1 MISLKALL
9 TKILDKIA
17 IIGNEDISAIGDG
30 TLTGA
35 VVAMQP
41 SITIVNGSST
51 SLANNTVATIAEVTL
66 NKGIY
71 LLTGSC
77 RYSANASGY
86 RTLLFSASGNSA
98 SAFDRF
104 AVERVGASQDNNT
117 YLQITWPVE
126 ITADGT
132 TIYLNATQSSGSTL
146 TADSNGI
153 KVMRVG

>member
-41 SITIVNGSST
+41 SITIINGSST

-66 NKGIY
+66 DKGIY

-77 RYSANASGY
+77 RYSANVNGY
-86 RTLLFSASGNSA
+86 RTLLFARSGSTYNA
-98 SAFDRF
+98 ADRY
-104 AVERVGASQDNNT
+104 AVMRVGATQSNTT
-117 YLQITWPVE
+117 YLQVTWPVE
-126 ITADGT
+126 ITADNT
-132 TIYLNATQSSGSTL
+132 TIYLNALQDSGSTL

-153 KVMRVG
+153 KVVRVG